1 MLCLTFESPTCL
13 KGNVQ
18 TLDAVQHGN
27 RRAGLIRP
35 QRRDPNDG
43 SAVGVSAAVGP
54 ALGSAVAVINDDDM
68 SLLHEGGRRVR
79 GAASVIIPHSMMA
92 LQVNSVDES
101 DDEEDSVNEVEPR
114 LPGGHLVGDR

>member
-1 MLCLTFESPTCL
+1 MYGSIAVAIQ
-13 KGNVQ
+13 KGNAQ

-43 SAVGVSAAVGP
+43 SAVGVSAAVGSV
-54 ALGSAVAVINDDDM
+54 LGSAVAVINDDDM
-68 SLLHEGGRRVR
+68 SMLHEGGRRVR
-79 GAASVIIPHSMMA
+79 GAVRVIIPHSMMA

-114 LPGGHLVGDR
+114 LPGDHLVGDR

>member
-1 MLCLTFESPTCL
+1 
-13 KGNVQ
+13 
-18 TLDAVQHGN
+18 
-27 RRAGLIRP
+27 
-35 QRRDPNDG
+35 
-43 SAVGVSAAVGP
+43 
-54 ALGSAVAVINDDDM
+54 M

-114 LPGGHLVGDR
+114 LPGDHLVGDR